1 GRIRGDL
8 RWQGLRSL
16 EVRDATDGFV
26 RTLNDVATLV
36 DTSGFAI
43 VFASVAAMA
52 ADTTLEAGDIAETI
66 SYNLDQREGGARY
79 EITTSA
85 ETVDNYRV
93 IDLAP
98 AGLQARLLDQEL
110 HRSPFAA
117 GAVGDLAADD
127 TTPVQTVLDANADVL
142 IDGTFLTAN
151 LTVTASKR
159 LSGGGTLRL
168 EDFAG
173 TDLLSLSG
181 ADVAILVDGII
192 LDGNVANQATER
204 TTALISSTVTA
215 SAATTLALIRCN
227 NVRFINASQHDILA
241 RGNDAGFPIVY
252 AISECSFTDG
262 EQSTNSTPTACIR
275 VEEGASAYIDDCY
288 FSVDAAITTGRAAV
302 TTGNSGTAVVNFG
315 DLMVTGCTLNNMG
328 DDSDN
333 LRAALHITEIGQVLV
348 NGNRILAPN
357 YGGIAFGAECDQVQI
372 QANLIDAGGGDNV
385 QAHIESLTTAF
396 ANSGNDWLID
406 SNQMINSPAEGIAVD
421 GSSAGNDASRVR
433 VTNNQIF
440 SPTLQAITYTN
451 LVDVDIVSNFI
462 DMDSVAGQNAIE
474 AITNG
479 ISGQCQIAGNE
490 ILNVDTTTST
500 GGTTFEDTVSTGGS
514 YHVDGNYFEGG
525 AIGLNIIGGP
535 DELFLTN
542 NIFAE
547 ITDTLGTIDNMT
559 TCWVDGN
566 SYVGVNPTTFL
577 NMPGSAGITNL
588 KVGDNFWQ
596 QVDNT
601 IGQQAVTGSNITVAA
616 PNAKYMV
623 LVPGSNTTI
632 DTISSPGIDGY
643 QVTYQKT
650 SLAVTIT
657 FNDAVG
663 NLNLGANRVLDASEA
678 TDTLTLVWNE
688 TNTVWNQVAYSN
700 N

>member
-52 ADTTLEAGDIAETI
+52 ADTTLEAGDITETI
-66 SYNLDQREGGARY
+66 SYNLGQREGGARY

-142 IDGTFLTAN
+142 IDGTFLVQN
-151 LTVTASKR
+151 LTITASKR

-181 ADVAILVDGII
+181 ADVVILLDGVI
-192 LDGNVANQATER
+192 LDGNVANQAAER

-262 EQSTNSTPTACIR
+262 EQSTNATPTACIR
-275 VEEGASAYIDDCY
+275 VEEGASAYVDDCY

-315 DLMVTGCTLNNMG
+315 DLMITGCTLNNMG

-333 LRAALHITEIGQVLV
+333 LRAALHITEIDKVLV

-385 QAHIESLTTAF
+385 QAHIESLTTTF
-396 ANSGNDWLID
+396 ANAGNDWLID
-406 SNQMINSPAEGIAVD
+406 SNQLINSPAEGIALD
-421 GSSAGNDASRVR
+421 GSSVGLDATRVR
-433 VTNNQIF
+433 VSNNQIF
-440 SPTLQAITYTN
+440 SPVAQAITYTD
-451 LVDVDIVSNFI
+451 LIDLDIVANFI
-462 DMDSVAGQNAIE
+462 DMDAVAGINAIE

-479 ISGQCQIAGNE
+479 ISGQCQVAGNE
-490 ILNVDTTTST
+490 ILNVDPTTST
-500 GGTTFEDTVSTGGS
+500 GGTGFLDTVSTGGV
-514 YHVDGNYFEGG
+514 YHIDGNYFEGG
-525 AIGLNIIGGP
+525 AEGLTVTGGP
-535 DELFLTN
+535 DDLFITN
-542 NIFAE
+542 NVFDS
-547 ITDTLGTIDNMT
+547 ITDVLGTIDNLT
-559 TCWVDGN
+559 NCFVDGN
-566 SYVGVNPTTFL
+566 SYIGTDPTTFL
-577 NMPGSAGITNL
+577 NNPGSAGITNL
-588 KVGDNFWQ
+588 KVGENFWTQ
-596 QVDNT
+596 LDNT
-601 IGQQAVTGSNITVAA
+601 IRQQVITGSNITIGA
-616 PNAKYMV
+616 PNAHYM
-623 LVPGSNTTI
+623 LLDPSAATTI

-643 QVTYQKT
+643 QVSYQT
-650 SLAVTIT
+650 DGGFSVT

-663 NLNLGANRVLDASEA
+663 NINLGAATRALGDA
-678 TDTLTLVWNE
+678 TDTIVLVWNE
-688 TNTVWNQVAYSN
+688 TNTVWNELSFSN